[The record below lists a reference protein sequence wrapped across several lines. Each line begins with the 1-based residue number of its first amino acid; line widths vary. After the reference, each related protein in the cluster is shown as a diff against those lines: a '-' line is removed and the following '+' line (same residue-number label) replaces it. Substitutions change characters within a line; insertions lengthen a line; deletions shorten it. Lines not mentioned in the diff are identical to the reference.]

1 MDLSMALIY
10 IIPSNVVQKLQ
21 QELSDLFRFDFF
33 YIGKPK
39 KIPMY
44 NTNTLCLESKQDKKL
59 CHNHRRNEL
68 NELFNDM
75 KKPVSR
81 GTS

>member
-33 YIGKPK
+33 LY
-39 KIPMY
+39 
-44 NTNTLCLESKQDKKL
+44 
-59 CHNHRRNEL
+59 R
-68 NELFNDM
+68 
-75 KKPVSR
+75 
-81 GTS
+81 